1 MILKIKIQKNDETSI
16 YNYIL
21 DDLKENPD
29 SFDFQKSLNSAIE
42 DIMELEVVVDD
53 STTNSIKNDFKN
65 YITNLLNNI

>member
-1 MILKIKIQKNDETSI
+1 MILKIKIQKNDET
-16 YNYIL
+16 YIL

>member
-1 MILKIKIQKNDETSI
+1 MILKIKIQKNDENSI
-16 YNYIL
+16 YDYIL

-42 DIMELEVVVDD
+42 DIMELEVLVDD